1 MKSKKS
7 TRKTAGTAAAPL
19 HHRKSDTAAA
29 AREHY
34 RREKA
39 ARADRSEGDSDA
51 LAAAR
56 REYLA
61 LLEANAAKGRG
72 GRPRKKPVP
81 AKRADA
87 DLFEGESEESA
98 EE

>member
-1 MKSKKS
+1 
-7 TRKTAGTAAAPL
+7 
-19 HHRKSDTAAA
+19 
-29 AREHY
+29 
-34 RREKA
+34 
-39 ARADRSEGDSDA
+39 
-51 LAAAR
+51 
-56 REYLA
+56 